1 MRLTF
6 RQAAMLAV
14 SLISIVYLVYRGLY
28 TLNLTTPYAV
38 FASTFL
44 YVGELYGI
52 INMLLYFM
60 QVWEVYE
67 PPQKP
72 ILVGRTVD
80 IFVPTYNEDP
90 ELLRATLRACS
101 QIDYPHRTYLC
112 DDGGTEARCKDPEK
126 GPPSI
131 KRANELKAICA
142 ELGAIYMTR
151 PANQHAKA
159 GNLNH
164 AFEQT
169 DGEFII
175 IFDADH
181 VPEPHFISRLIGYFE
196 DERLGF
202 VQTPHAFYN
211 FESFQAR
218 LNHKNSKY
226 WEEGQLFYHV
236 IQPGRNY
243 WNCPIFAGSAAMF
256 RRKALEDVGY
266 IALETITEDMH
277 TGLRMNS
284 KGWKSL
290 GISERL
296 ICGLAAPDVT
306 TFHSQRLRW
315 GEGNLSVI
323 FTDNPMTMPGLTM
336 GQRLCYLATMIN
348 WAGGIFKLAIYLTPL
363 LMLFTGVPPVNRF
376 SWTLGAFMTVYMLG
390 CILGTKVA
398 GQGYGSFWYSELFTM
413 ASFWTQVRAT
423 SRAVFWRKFQAFI
436 VTSKRGRQDNSIWPY
451 VRPQVYLIAFS
462 GLALVWAW
470 SRPLLGLTD
479 DIFKPMLA
487 TAWAIFHM
495 LLAYLVIRRACW
507 IEDRRYSTRHTVHLP
522 IGYETATGNRGLGS
536 TVDLNER
543 GVGFI
548 AYEAIDVGATLRFT
562 LRGVEETIT
571 IEGVIKHRRGTTD
584 AFGSGF
590 HYGVQFQD
598 LEVRD
603 VDALFRACVH
613 YAVPYLYQRYAIG
626 HQKSYARTVAYWLA
640 KHFGRRRHEERRE
653 YRLPVILHPD
663 DPHGEYPTVT
673 ENVSRTAFA
682 VMADKPAK
690 IGSQV
695 RFDMATPLGSLHG
708 NARVLRDDSRVIAAR
723 EYHQLVLDVSHL
735 DGQGRITYSDML
747 APTGRKRWGEIL
759 EPNKKPMPV
768 PMNKPLAMGTMAVL
782 LLCSIEFGVFR
793 VMHRDDFF
801 LRAMANQSTP
811 ASTEQVDRVL
821 HLHRETM
828 GEQYPSTDRL
838 VLLGEALTRVERP
851 VELAEVMKRLAP
863 RDRDNL
869 DLQLAL
875 ARAFDEGEEYEQAE
889 GEYQRLLAAIDRG
902 QFPSSRREEVLAFAA
917 RSAARSGDIET
928 ATMRFTRVINLNPN
942 KPEYRHELASVLLS
956 ARRYEEAV
964 RLYDGVDLDYDGRV
978 MLVLIHSAARDWAS
992 AEREAKAMV
1001 KAFPEDLAAEGMLA
1015 DVLQASGEYLRAR
1028 VIYERL
1034 VGSGATNLKL
1044 VVQLAHSSLWARNY
1058 DQALQEFQAI
1068 LDRHLNNPELVRNY
1082 PHVFRGYVNA
1092 AAMAKTLGE
1101 QQKKMA
1107 VTLYERTLKE
1117 PGTDAVY
1124 LARLGWVLHRLA
1136 EYDKSA
1142 ALLDQAVAIDP
1153 TDQALRRQLAG
1164 ALVSAGR
1171 SNEAIRMLEGF
1182 TTNLEARTL
1191 VADAHAAAGNF
1202 DAAIKELREILKET
1216 PGDAPTR
1223 SRLADVLSWKG
1234 EFKESLELLSQLAR
1248 EESNNPR
1255 YPVRLAE
1262 VLLWSKDYAGALKRY
1277 EVLLSAHVPKPE
1289 LWWNFID
1296 AAAGAGR
1303 LTAEQAKL
1311 AGRIA
1316 DRTLA
1321 GEHLAPAVVSE
1332 FRKAGREP
1340 PEAAYLT
1347 RLAWVVLENLRDRPG
1362 ATALLNRAIELQ
1374 PSAPAER
1381 KELAGVLA
1389 AVGRFSEAIK
1399 IYEGL
1404 TLELEDRMTLARF
1417 EIGVEDYTAAERDLK
1432 MVLERRPLDP
1442 QARLLYAEL
1451 LSARGQYAEALALL
1465 NRLIAESPT
1474 DVDLKIRRAD
1484 TTLWSQQPAKALEYF
1499 TELLREDPVLIAAW
1513 PGFLDAASRA
1523 TLLTDEQKR
1532 LSSQIADRII
1542 VSETR
1547 DAELQVRAA
1556 LVLHRHLNN
1565 REGSKSLLVQ
1575 AMLVRPKDPAVLI
1588 RMGWVLHQ
1596 LGEKADAIRVLNEA
1610 WALRP
1615 EKTSLRKELAGAF
1628 AAVGRFKDSEAI
1640 LDELAKANPEDAD
1653 LQQRLVDAALGN
1665 GNFTGALARLDR
1677 LMKADP
1683 QNPSYRRAF
1692 VDAAAGAK
1700 ALAPAQLEEVR
1711 KLSTQPPPEGTSDA
1725 RAMYFARLGWIFHR
1739 EGQRTKESALAEL
1752 ARSMLDKS
1760 LAIKVTEP
1768 AAQQEVANMLLAV
1781 GRPKDALPLLEELAK
1796 ANPNDLALQK
1806 KIAETALWSGDLAIA
1821 IQRLHKIL
1829 EASFEEPAL
1838 WVQYVD
1844 AAAGMMKGEMTEAQ
1858 MRMLQRIAAQPV
1870 PEVAPKKA
1878 LYLAR
1883 VAWTLHREEKAQEAA
1898 RILDQAI
1905 ALAPTDAKD
1914 REELVGVLIAAGRF
1928 KEARSWLEELAKA
1941 NPDDAALNG
1950 RLAEV
1955 SLWSGSA
1962 TQALEVATKVLERDF
1977 ELSRFWSVFLDA
1989 AAPLNKGQLNEKQM
2003 ALAMR
2008 IGERPVPE
2016 SVKDK
2021 AVYLSRVGWIL
2032 HREGKVKEAAV
2043 LLDQAAASVPADPK
2057 SRRELGGI
2065 LTAAGKYNEALKMFE
2080 GLQLTPEDRLQLVAL
2095 HASAKQFDKAEQQCR
2110 EYLREKPN
2118 DPIVRR
2124 WIADLALWS
2133 ARYAQ
2138 ALMLYQELLIG
2149 EDEPDLWPGFIEA
2162 AVKADSLDDK
2172 QTNLALSIA
2181 EKPGAENSKDVVFLA
2196 RMAVLLYRS
2205 TNGNQQTIAP
2215 SLQGAVHSFGPAVAA
2230 WLRPQSPRHERIRT
2244 LLARAVAERP
2254 RDPLVLSRLAWS
2266 VYQAG
2271 DAIQAGRMID
2281 EAIALKPQEPA
2292 VRRELG
2298 DVLVAIGRYDVA
2310 LPWFEDLASKA
2321 PDDLEL
2327 QSRLGEVTVW
2337 AGKFDL
2343 GLARLENV
2351 LKLDFNRSMQ
2361 WRPFVDAASSVEKM
2375 SEDQVKLLL
2384 RVSEQ
2389 PSPIPESDR
2398 GGRAIFLS
2406 RTAWALWRE
2415 GDRTSRTEWLTRA
2428 NQLLSNALALKPDT
2442 PKVLFELAGTLTAA
2456 RQFDE
2461 AYALYEILEKQAPH
2475 DRTVRAQLAK
2485 LALWGGNPQKTMEIL
2500 SNMLENDLAQPDL
2513 WRWYAEAATQVKLT
2527 TAQVVL
2533 LERLAEQ
2540 PIEKTAE
2547 PSLTLLWLAKATSA
2561 HAKATND
2568 AELLKKAE
2576 GLFERVAALPV
2587 RTPDERKALAGE
2599 LAGQGRAKQALE
2611 LVRGLELTD
2620 ASGRA
2625 LLTDLYAADRDF
2637 VAAQRE
2643 ARELLKLR
2651 NDRESRIKLAEV
2663 LAWGGEYV
2671 EAAEMLQ
2678 KLEKEDYRDR
2688 RVALRT
2694 AQVALWGRD
2703 YDAALVRFARLLG
2716 PGKDEDEIRQGF
2728 VDSASSAKDLKSPA
2742 IRKAVVSIAEQTLS
2756 QPIKDPVYIG
2766 RLAWILTR
2774 FEEHD
2779 WSAKLLTRAFE
2790 NDRQSREIRFRLA
2803 QALTS
2808 AGRYEEAA
2816 PHYEWLR
2823 RTAPRTSP

>member
-1 MRLTF
+1 MRLTL

-72 ILVGRTVD
+72 ILQGRTVD

-101 QIDYPHRTYLC
+101 QLDYPHRTYLC

-131 KRANELKAICA
+131 ARANELKAICA

-181 VPEPHFISRLIGYFE
+181 VPEPHFITRLIGYFE

-211 FESFQAR
+211 FDSFQAR
-218 LNHKNSKY
+218 LNHKKSKY

-290 GISERL
+290 GVSERL
-296 ICGLAAPDVT
+296 ICGVAAADVT

-323 FTDNPMTMPGLTM
+323 FTDNPLTMPGLTL
-336 GQRLCYLATMIN
+336 GQRLCYFATMIN
-348 WAGGIFKLAIYLTPL
+348 WAGGIFKLAIYMTPL

-376 SWTLGAFMTVYMLG
+376 SWTLGGFMTIYMLG

-413 ASFWTQVRAT
+413 AGFWTQVRAT
-423 SRAVFWRKFQAFI
+423 SRAIFWRKFQAFI
-436 VTSKRGRQDNSIWPY
+436 VTSKRGRQDKSIWPY
-451 VRPQVYLIAFS
+451 VRPQCYLIAFS
-462 GLALVWAW
+462 GMALVWAW

-487 TAWAIFHM
+487 TAWALFHM
-495 LLAYLVIRRACW
+495 LLAYLVVRRACW
-507 IEDRRYSTRHTVHLP
+507 IEDRRYSTRHIVHLP
-522 IGYETATGNRGLGS
+522 VGYETQSGARGLGT

-548 AYEAIDVGATLRFT
+548 AYEPIEVGETLKFT

-571 IEGVIKHRRGTTD
+571 IEGVIRHRRGASD
-584 AFGSGF
+584 AYGAGF
-590 HYGVQFQD
+590 RYGVQFQNLD
-598 LEVRD
+598 VHD

-613 YAVPYLYQRYAIG
+613 YAVPYLYQKYAIG
-626 HQKSYARTVAYWLA
+626 HQKSYAMTIAYWLA
-640 KHFGRRRHEERRE
+640 RHFGRRRHQERHD

-663 DPHGEYPTVT
+663 DPHNEYPTVT

-682 VMADKPAK
+682 VMADKPAR

-708 NARVLRDDSRVIAAR
+708 NARVLRDDHRIIAAK

-735 DGQGRITYSDML
+735 DGQGRTTYSDML

-768 PMNKPLAMGTMAVL
+768 PMNKPLAMGTMAIL
-782 LLCSIEFGVFR
+782 LLCTVEFGVFR
-793 VMHRDDFF
+793 IMHRDDFF
-801 LRAMANQSTP
+801 LRAMAHQVEP
-811 ASTEQVDRVL
+811 ASSEQIDRVL
-821 HLHRETM
+821 KLHRETM
-828 GEQYPSTDRL
+828 GDKYPSTDRL

-875 ARAFDEGEEYEQAE
+875 ARAFDEGEEFEQAE
-889 GEYQRLLAAIDRG
+889 GEYQRLLASIDRG
-902 QFPSSRREEVLAFAA
+902 QFPASRREEVLAFAA
-917 RSAARSGDIET
+917 RSAARSGDIDL
-928 ATMRFTRVINLNPN
+928 ASQRFTVLINLNPN
-942 KPEYRHELASVLLS
+942 KPEYRHELASVLMS
-956 ARRYEEAV
+956 ARHFSDAA
-964 RLYDGVDLDYDGRV
+964 RLYDGVDIDYDGRV
-978 MLVLIHSAARDWAS
+978 MLVLIYSAARDWPA
-992 AEREAKAMV
+992 AEREAKALTR
-1001 KAFPEDLAAEGMLA
+1001 AFPDDSAAEGMLA

-1034 VGSGATNLKL
+1034 VSSGASNLKL

-1058 DQALQEFQAI
+1058 DQAMQEFQAI
-1068 LDRHLNNPELVRNY
+1068 IDRHLNNPELTTKY
-1082 PHVFRGYVNA
+1082 PHVFRGFVNA
-1092 AAMAKTLGE
+1092 AAMAKNLGE
-1101 QQKKMA
+1101 PQKKTA
-1107 VTLYERTLKE
+1107 LALYERTLKE
-1117 PGTDAVY
+1117 PGSDAVY
-1124 LARLGWVLHRLA
+1124 LARLGWVLHRLG

-1164 ALVSAGR
+1164 ALVAAGR

-1202 DAAIKELREILKET
+1202 DAAIMELREILKESPT
-1216 PGDAPTR
+1216 DAATR

-1234 EFKESLELLSQLAR
+1234 EFKESLELLSALAR
-1248 EESNNPR
+1248 EETNNPR

-1262 VLLWSKDYAGALKRY
+1262 VTLWSKDYAGALKRY
-1277 EVLLSAHVPKPE
+1277 EVLLAAHVPKPE
-1289 LWWNFID
+1289 LWWNFVD

-1316 DRTLA
+1316 DRTIA
-1321 GEHLAPAVVSE
+1321 GEHMAPAVVAE
-1332 FRKAGREP
+1332 FRKANREP
-1340 PEAAYLT
+1340 PEATYLT
-1347 RLAWVVLENLRDRPG
+1347 RLAWVVLENLRDKPG
-1362 ATALLNRAIELQ
+1362 ATSLLNRALELQ
-1374 PSAPAER
+1374 PAGPSER

-1389 AVGRFSEAIK
+1389 AAGRFKEAIK
-1399 IYEGL
+1399 LYEGL
-1404 TLELEDRMTLARF
+1404 TLDLEDRLTLARF
-1417 EIGVEDYTAAERDLK
+1417 EIGVEDYAAAERDLK
-1432 MVLERRPLDP
+1432 VVLERRPLDKL
-1442 QARLLYAEL
+1442 ARLLFADL
-1451 LSARGQYAEALALL
+1451 SSARGEFAEALALL
-1465 NRLIAESPT
+1465 NRLLAEYPM

-1484 TTLWSQQPAKALEYF
+1484 TTLWAQQPAKALEHY
-1499 TELLREDPVLIAAW
+1499 TELLREDPLLIAAW

-1523 TLLTDEQKR
+1523 TLLSEEQKR
-1532 LSSQIADRII
+1532 QASQIADRII

-1565 REGSKSLLVQ
+1565 HEGAKSLVVQ
-1575 AMLVRPKDPAVLI
+1575 AMLVRPKDPAILI

-1596 LGEKADAIRVLNEA
+1596 MGETPDAVRVLTEA
-1610 WALRP
+1610 LALRP
-1615 EKTSLRKELAGAF
+1615 EKASLRKDLAGAL
-1628 AAVGRFKDSEAI
+1628 AAVGKFKESEAI
-1640 LDELAKANPEDAD
+1640 LDELAKASPEDAE
-1653 LQQRLVDAALGN
+1653 LQLRLVDTALGT
-1665 GNFTGALARLDR
+1665 GNFNGALNRLDK
-1677 LMKADP
+1677 LLTTDP
-1683 QNPSYRRAF
+1683 MNPLYRRAF
-1692 VDAAAGAK
+1692 IDAAAGAK
-1700 ALAPAQLEEVR
+1700 TLSPAQIEQVR
-1711 KLSTQPPPEGTSDA
+1711 KLSALPPPDGKEDA
-1725 RAMYFARLGWIFHR
+1725 KAMYFARLGWIFHR
-1739 EGQRTKESALAEL
+1739 EGERTKDAALNEL
-1752 ARSMLDKS
+1752 AKSMLDKA
-1760 LAIKVTEP
+1760 LAVKVTDSTVR
-1768 AAQQEVANMLLAV
+1768 QEVANMLLAV
-1781 GRPKDALPLLEELAK
+1781 GRPKDALPLLEELSK
-1796 ANPNDLALQK
+1796 ANPNDLTLQK

-1821 IQRLHKIL
+1821 IERLHKIL
-1829 EASFEEPAL
+1829 EANFEEPAL

-1844 AAAGMMKGEMTEAQ
+1844 AAAGMKKGAMAEPQ
-1858 MRMLQRIAAQPV
+1858 VRLVQRIAGQPV
-1870 PEVAPKKA
+1870 PEAAPKKA

-1883 VAWTLHREEKAQEAA
+1883 LAWTLHREDKPQEAA

-1905 ALAPTDAKD
+1905 AITPDDAKV
-1914 REELVGVLIAAGRF
+1914 REEVVGVLIAAGRF
-1928 KEARSWLEELAKA
+1928 KEAREWLEELAKA
-1941 NPDDAALNG
+1941 NPNDAALNG

-1955 SLWSGSA
+1955 ALWSGSA
-1962 TQALEVATKVLERDF
+1962 AQALEVATRVLERDF

-2003 ALAMR
+2003 ALAVR
-2008 IGERPVPE
+2008 IGERPVPD
-2016 SVKDK
+2016 SVTDK
-2021 AVYLSRVGWIL
+2021 QVYLSRIGWIL
-2032 HREGKVKEAAV
+2032 HREGKVKEAAP
-2043 LLDQAAASVPADPK
+2043 LLEQAAAKVPTDPK

-2065 LTAAGKYNEALKMFE
+2065 LTAAGKYDEALKMFE

-2095 HASAKQFDKAEQQCR
+2095 HASAKQFEKAEQQCR

-2118 DPIVRR
+2118 DPVVRR
-2124 WIADLALWS
+2124 WLADLALWG
-2133 ARYAQ
+2133 ARYSQ
-2138 ALMLYQELLIG
+2138 ALTLYQELLA
-2149 EDEPDLWPGFIEA
+2149 EDDDPDLWPGFIEA

-2172 QTNLALSIA
+2172 QTKYALGIA
-2181 EKPGAENSKDVVFLA
+2181 ETPGAEDSKDVAFLA

-2205 TNGNQQTIAP
+2205 TGGKDVVATP
-2215 SLQGAVHSFGPAVAA
+2215 MRGAVFGPAVVVIV
-2230 WLRPQSPRHERIRT
+2230 RSQSPRHERIRV
-2244 LLARAVAERP
+2244 LLARAIAERP
-2254 RDPLVLSRLAWS
+2254 RDPLILARLAWA

-2271 DAIQAGRMID
+2271 DTVQASRLID
-2281 EAIALKPQEPA
+2281 ESIALKPQEPA
-2292 VRRELG
+2292 VRREVG

-2310 LPWFEDLASKA
+2310 VPWFEDLAGKS

-2327 QSRLGEVTVW
+2327 QARLGEVTVW
-2337 AGKFDL
+2337 AGKFEL
-2343 GLARLENV
+2343 GLARLEGV
-2351 LKLDFNRSMQ
+2351 FKIEFNRPNQ
-2361 WRPFVDAASSVEKM
+2361 WRPYVDGSSSAAKM
-2375 SEDQVKLLL
+2375 TEDQVKFLL
-2384 RVSEQ
+2384 RIADQ
-2389 PSPIPESDR
+2389 PSPIPESER
-2398 GGRAIFLS
+2398 GARVLYLS
-2406 RTAWALWRE
+2406 RMAWALWRE
-2415 GDRTSRTEWLTRA
+2415 GDRTLHAEWVTRA
-2428 NQLLSNALALKPDT
+2428 NQLLSDALAMKPDT

-2456 RQFDE
+2456 RRFDE
-2461 AYALYEILEKQAPH
+2461 AYALYELLEKQSPN

-2485 LALWGGNPQKTMEIL
+2485 LALWGNRPQKALDIL
-2500 SNMLENDLAQPDL
+2500 TSMLEADIAQPEI
-2513 WRWYAEAATQVKLT
+2513 WRWYAEAATQSKLS
-2527 TAQVVL
+2527 ALQVAL
-2533 LERLAEQ
+2533 LEKIAEQ
-2540 PIEKTAE
+2540 PVEKTAE
-2547 PSLTLLWLAKATSA
+2547 PSLTLLWTAKAMMA
-2561 HAKATND
+2561 HAKATNSI
-2568 AELLKKAE
+2568 ELTKKAE
-2576 GLFERVAALPV
+2576 GVFDRVAAMPV
-2587 RTPDERKALAGE
+2587 RTPDERKVLAGE
-2599 LAGQGRAKQALE
+2599 LAGQGRSKQALE
-2611 LVRGLELTD
+2611 LVRGLDLRD
-2620 ASGRA
+2620 AAGRA
-2625 LLTDLYAADRDF
+2625 LMTDLYAADKDF

-2643 ARELLKLR
+2643 ARELLKLK

-2678 KLEKEDYRDR
+2678 KLEAEDYRDR

-2716 PGKDEDEIRQGF
+2716 PGKDEAEIRQGF
-2728 VDSASSAKDLKSPA
+2728 VDSASSAKDIKSPV
-2742 IRKAVVSIAEQTLS
+2742 IRKAIVQIAEQTMN

-2774 FEEHD
+2774 FEEHE
-2779 WSAKLLTRAFE
+2779 WSAKLLMKAFE
-2790 NDRQSREIRFRLA
+2790 NDKSSREIRFRLA
-2803 QALTS
+2803 QALTA
-2808 AGRYEEAA
+2808 AGRFDEAA
-2816 PHYEWLR
+2816 PHYEYLR
-2823 RTAPRTSP
+2823 RTAPKN